1 MKDDNREISTINRKH
16 DETEGVN
23 EVCET
28 QHVHKKTVGT
38 VKNAMPDEDTIYDLA
53 ELFKVFGDSTR
64 TKIISALFEAELCV
78 CDICAVLSMTKSAV
92 SHQLRILRQT
102 NIVKARRVGKEVFY
116 SLDDDHIYQIY
127 QMALKHLTEED

>member
-1 MKDDNREISTINRKH
+1 MKNNNREITIINHRH
-16 DETEGVN
+16 GETEVVN

-28 QHVHKKTVGT
+28 QHVHKKTVGA

-102 NIVKARRVGKEVFY
+102 NIVKARRAGKEVFY
-116 SLDDDHIYQIY
+116 SLDDDHSYQIY
-127 QMALKHLTEED
+127 QTALKHLTEED